1 MIRTMTGI
9 AAAAA
14 LALAPQ
20 AFAEDKTAE
29 QKAAE
34 KKAEARQEYG
44 EKTAEAKQEYRE
56 QKAEASKDAAEAK
69 AEAKEEG
76 REVRASSDQPK
87 NTSDAAADQTRQTT
101 GSAAGTTSTHDTTTG
116 GTTGTSSPQGSMSAS
131 GSGSGS
137 QAEQKTSKHDNT
149 DLIKKLY
156 TSNRMEVEAAKIAKD
171 NGQSDGVKQFAERME
186 QDHGDMADKLKE
198 LADARG
204 ATLDE
209 DAAMKQHKA
218 HLDQMENMK
227 GAKFDR
233 HYTQMMKQHHEKSAK
248 DVNDALKRA
257 KQTGDHE
264 LAQLLETAKTTI
276 SEHRTLAKSLDAG
289 KGQRQGRRGE
299 TGSGSRTQGS
309 GSSGGQGGS
318 MGEGSGS
325 TEQGKDTGSGK

>member
-1 MIRTMTGI
+1 MGMMRTVTWGI

-34 KKAEARQEYG
+34 KKAEAQQEYG
-44 EKTAEAKQEYRE
+44 EKTADAKQEYRE
-56 QKAEASKDAAEAK
+56 QKAEADKDAAEAK

-116 GTTGTSSPQGSMSAS
+116 GTTGTSAQ
-131 GSGSGS
+131 GSGSG
-137 QAEQKTSKHDNT
+137 EQKISRHDNT

-156 TSNRMEVEAAKIAKD
+156 TSNRMEVEAAKIAQD
-171 NGQSDGVKQFAERME
+171 NAQRDDVKQFAERME
-186 QDHGDMADKLKE
+186 KDHGEMADKLKE

-218 HLDQMENMK
+218 HLDQMENMQ
-227 GAKFDR
+227 GARFDR

-248 DVNDALKRA
+248 DVGDALKRA

-264 LAQLLETAKTTI
+264 LAQLLENAKTTI
-276 SEHRTLAKSLDAG
+276 SEHRTLAKSLDTG
-289 KGQRQGRRGE
+289 KGQRQGRRGD
-299 TGSGSRTQGS
+299 TGSTRMQGTGTS
-309 GSSGGQGGS
+309 GQGGS
-318 MGEGSGS
+318 MNQGSGS
-325 TEQGKDTGSGK
+325 TEQGRDTGSSK